1 MPAITMPSMPA
12 IPNSNIDPSALN
24 QSNVSIGTPTLAT
37 KSISNVSGPQ
47 KPKTSQIIPPRI
59 DLEPFYAAVKTFI
72 PPEKWT
78 LYKESVSNL
87 AYGMVPLAILLLR
100 SLAYNQLLTLPTGR
114 LNQAEFSAIIDP
126 LVTSHNGE
134 KEYHHNRL
142 ILAILANVTREVPD
156 PGVAPWVSANDKPS
170 ATAGS
175 KPASGDASER
185 KVKGEVMQLPAR
197 DRRRIKDLAQND
209 VGSPHSSPAI
219 FLYIDT
225 LAV

>member
-1 MPAITMPSMPA
+1 MPSISTMPAMSA
-12 IPNSNIDPSALN
+12 ISSSNIDPSTLN
-24 QSNVSIGTPTLAT
+24 PSNVSLGTPTLTT
-37 KSISNVSGPQ
+37 KSISANASGPQ

-59 DLEPFYAAVKTFI
+59 DLEPFYAAVKKFI
-72 PPEKWT
+72 PPDKWT
-78 LYKESVSNL
+78 LYKESLSNL
-87 AYGMVPLAILLLR
+87 AYGMTPLAVLLPCCP
-100 SLAYNQLLTLPTGR
+100 AYNQLLTLPTGR

-126 LVTSHNGE
+126 LITSQNGE
-134 KEYHHNRL
+134 KEHQHNRL

-170 ATAGS
+170 TTSGS

-209 VGSPHSSPAI
+209 VGSPMFSAGDFS
-219 FLYIDT
+219 LY
-225 LAV
+225 